1 MVQFWF
7 WVTVVGLANDD
18 EEERGDGNSGMGE
31 EDEDDGVFVQL
42 TPPQTDDPA
51 AASRKGCRLGPCG
64 QAWLIQFGRSS
75 RIMIS

>member
-31 EDEDDGVFVQL
+31 EDEDDGVQL

-51 AASRKGCRLGPCG
+51 AASRKGCTPGPCG
-64 QAWLIQFGRSS
+64 QAWLIQLGRSS
-75 RIMIS
+75 RI

>member
-1 MVQFWF
+1 MVQCWF

-51 AASRKGCRLGPCG
+51 AASRKRCTWPGLANSVRPK
-64 QAWLIQFGRSS
+64 QPY
-75 RIMIS
+75 MIS

>member
-1 MVQFWF
+1 MVQCWF

-42 TPPQTDDPA
+42 TPPQADDPA
-51 AASRKGCRLGPCG
+51 APLAKDSVRPKQPY
-64 QAWLIQFGRSS
+64 
-75 RIMIS
+75 MIS